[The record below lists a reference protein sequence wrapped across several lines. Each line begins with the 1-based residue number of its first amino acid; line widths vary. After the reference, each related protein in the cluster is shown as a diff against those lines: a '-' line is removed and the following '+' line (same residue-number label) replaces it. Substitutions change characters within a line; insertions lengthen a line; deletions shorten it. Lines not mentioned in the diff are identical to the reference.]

1 VVLTTLF
8 IWSPPRIVGVTRN
21 SVNPIVQDPNAQV
34 GPDAWIMEIWDYLKN
49 NILPDEHLS
58 AEQIICVAKRY
69 TVVEGDLYRRD
80 ANGVLM
86 RCII

>member
-1 VVLTTLF
+1 MTLF

-58 AEQIICVAKRY
+58 VEQINCVAMRY

>member
-69 TVVEGDLYRRD
+69 TVVEGDLYRCD

>member
-1 VVLTTLF
+1 
-8 IWSPPRIVGVTRN
+8 
-21 SVNPIVQDPNAQV
+21 VNPIVQDPNAQV

-58 AEQIICVAKRY
+58 AKQIICVAKRY
-69 TVVEGDLYRRD
+69 TVVEGDLYRCD

>member
-1 VVLTTLF
+1 VVPTTLF

-69 TVVEGDLYRRD
+69 TVVEGDLYRCD

>member
-1 VVLTTLF
+1 VVPTTLF

-69 TVVEGDLYRRD
+69 TVVEGDLYRHD

>member
-1 VVLTTLF
+1 MTLF
-8 IWSPPRIVGVTRN
+8 IWSPPRIVGVMRN